1 MRLDAGQR
9 TLKDLFRREPEEVDF
24 GRVEVGEGTL
34 ERRTGVTSPDTCDT
48 GSWTVV
54 SGSVLRCRKMPLNGA
69 PAPGPAGSLRVLP
82 EPSFK
87 APQPFHPGER
97 LFAPRRRCGAPD
109 SENRWIETAHDAARV
124 NILWDLCRG
133 NPRRHRWGGLDS
145 RHGGFATTRCT
156 ESPAA

>member
-54 SGSVLRCRKMPLNGA
+54 SGSFWRCRKMPLNGA
-69 PAPGPAGSLRVLP
+69 AAPGPAGSLRVLP
-82 EPSFK
+82 KPSFK
-87 APQPFHPGER
+87 EPQSFHPGER
-97 LFAPRRRCGAPD
+97 LFAHAAGWGPPIPR
-109 SENRWIETAHDAARV
+109 TAGSKP
-124 NILWDLCRG
+124 LMMPPG
-133 NPRRHRWGGLDS
+133 
-145 RHGGFATTRCT
+145 
-156 ESPAA
+156 